1 MMNCLP
7 VLSVKVLLS
16 DARSGR
22 WSERQYCLVMPD
34 RATRATTMTGLLS
47 DARSGRYSEGVMD
60 CQIGRT
66 VVSIRQESLFHVSSD
81 FRIGYSAVNI

>member
-1 MMNCLP
+1 MNCLP

-34 RATRATTMTGLLS
+34 RATRARTMAGLLS

-66 VVSIRQESLFHVSSD
+66 LVSIRQSLFHVSSD
-81 FRIGYSAVNI
+81 FPIGYSAVSI